1 MQIDHFKILFLD
13 NHYIAVDKPPGMLV
27 HRSML
32 ARHETRVV
40 LQTLRDQIGRH
51 VYPIHRLD
59 RATSGVLLFGL
70 NPDAARQLSPRLQT
84 EAVKKTYRAVTRGW
98 LDSAGSIDH
107 PVRDRDEGGAAKPA
121 ITCYRKLAQIEL
133 AASVD
138 RYPTSRYTLAEVR
151 PLTGRRHQIRQHFK
165 HISHHLIGDTTYGNG
180 KHNRFFREQ
189 LGIWMLLLRAT
200 TLEFLH
206 PYTGATLR
214 IQAGTNEQWEMAQ
227 SLFFEKNANNPAE
240 NKSID

>member
-1 MQIDHFKILFLD
+1 VASDPFEVLFLD

-32 ARHETRVV
+32 ARHETCFV
-40 LQTLRDQIGRH
+40 LQTLRNQIGRH
-51 VYPIHRLD
+51 VFPIHRLD

-70 NPDAARQLSPRLQT
+70 TSDAARRFSPRFQT
-84 EAVKKTYRAVTRGW
+84 DAVKKTYRAVTRGW

-107 PVRDRDEGGAAKPA
+107 PVRDRDKGGDAKPA
-121 ITCYRKLAQIEL
+121 ITRYRKIAQIEL
-133 AASVD
+133 PTSVD
-138 RYPTSRYTLAEVR
+138 RYPTSRYTLADVQ

-189 LGIWMLLLRAT
+189 LGIRILLLRAT
-200 TLEFLH
+200 LLEFVH
-206 PYTGATLR
+206 PYTGVAQR
-214 IQAGTNEQWEMAQ
+214 IHAGTNEQWQMTQ
-227 SLFFEKNANNPAE
+227 GLFFRENNE
-240 NKSID
+240 YSVKEH